1 MQKPLLIIG
10 NKNYSSWSLRAWLLL
25 KAFSIDFDE
34 QLIELFDPS
43 AHPILEAHS
52 PTGKVP
58 VLVYGEG
65 DEKVTVWDTL
75 AIAIH
80 INEYFT
86 DTNIWTGIKKSDA
99 KSPNDSQNRINS
111 AYCQS
116 IIAEMH
122 SGLLGIRNE
131 MPMNIRATAKI
142 HPSEACLA
150 DIARIEAIFADCLK
164 RRSEDSYLFG
174 HFTAADA
181 FFAPVML
188 RLQTYA
194 DASNIALHPLTK
206 QYCQTMLNNPHIKTW
221 IQAALQETRIIKEDE
236 AGEIVSLSGVLSA
249 KYYFPQKNH
258 FS

>member
-25 KAFSIDFDE
+25 KAFNIDFDE
-34 QLIELFDPS
+34 QLIELFHPS
-43 AHPILEAHS
+43 AIPILNEHA

-58 VLVYGEG
+58 VLVYAQD

-80 INEYFT
+80 ANDYLT
-86 DTNIWTGIKKSDA
+86 DLDIWTGLSKSHTE
-99 KSPNDSQNRINS
+99 SNTSNRINS

-122 SGLLGIRNE
+122 SGLIGIRSE

-142 HPSEACLA
+142 PPSAACLA
-150 DIARIEAIFADCLK
+150 DIARIEHIFVECLTNK
-164 RRSEDSYLFG
+164 SSDSYLFG

-181 FFAPVML
+181 FFAPVVL

-194 DASNIALHPLTK
+194 KASGIILTPLTE
-206 QYCQTMLNNPHIKTW
+206 QYCQTILNNPHV
-221 IQAALQETRIIKEDE
+221 QAWQKSALKETRIIEEDE
-236 AGEIVSLSGVLSA
+236 AGEILSVEGILA
-249 KYYFPQKNH
+249 K
-258 FS
+258 